1 MCVVFRASRIVTR
14 RHRAA
19 QAIHLPSPL
28 HSNVTHAPVLRRHL
42 PITQRPL
49 SSVTVIAPRNHRA
62 CWVAKGTRG
71 MFRGI
76 GGGLVEIRSR
86 SILLS
91 GGPCCAA
98 RPLQNR

>member
-42 PITQRPL
+42 PITQRSL
-49 SSVTVIAPRNHRA
+49 SSVTVIAP
-62 CWVAKGTRG
+62 
-71 MFRGI
+71 
-76 GGGLVEIRSR
+76 
-86 SILLS
+86 
-91 GGPCCAA
+91 
-98 RPLQNR
+98 